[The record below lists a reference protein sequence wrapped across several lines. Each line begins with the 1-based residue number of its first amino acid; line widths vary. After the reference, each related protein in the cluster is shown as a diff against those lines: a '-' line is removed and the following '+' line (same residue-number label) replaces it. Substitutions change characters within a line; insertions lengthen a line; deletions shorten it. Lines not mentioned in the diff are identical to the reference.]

1 LLVAMQAWRDLPGF
15 VFDMDGL
22 LLDTERLGLQTW
34 RRAAK
39 ELNLPLPEDTFLEMI
54 GRRSRDIRSRL
65 IERVGREDLADQLI
79 ALSTQHYDTFIA
91 QGVPVKK
98 GVHELLAW
106 LDSRGR
112 ACAVATSTATAR
124 AEHKLGAAGLLKYF
138 KTVIGGDRVEL
149 GKPAPD
155 IYLRTAKEL
164 GVEMAESVVFE
175 DSEPGLQGAHTA
187 GARVVWVPD
196 LAPVSPAAQAL
207 AAWKVGSLHEVLAAW
222 HVEPPPA

>member
-1 LLVAMQAWRDLPGF
+1 MQAWRDLPGF

-34 RRAAK
+34 RRAAR

-79 ALSTQHYDTFIA
+79 ARSTAHYDILIA
-91 QGVPVKK
+91 QNVPVKE
-98 GVHELLAW
+98 GVRELLAW
-106 LDSRGR
+106 LAARGQP
-112 ACAVATSTATAR
+112 CAVATSTGTAR
-124 AEHKLGAAGLLKYF
+124 AERKLGAAGLLNYF
-138 KTVIGGDRVEL
+138 KAVIGGDRVDH

-155 IYLRTAKEL
+155 IYLRAAAEI
-164 GVEMAESVVFE
+164 GVAAADSVVFE

-196 LAPVSPAAQAL
+196 LAPVSAAGQAL
-207 AAWKVGSLHEVLAAW
+207 AAWRVGSLHEVLAAW
-222 HVEPPPA
+222 RVETPST